1 MEGFMEGF
9 PSHFDSL
16 PAFPTPYSS
25 PFLVLYTWLFAC
37 PLSPSNRPL
46 PRAVALP
53 SHTTPDEDTEN
64 PSLTVTG
71 VTVDG
76 DWTSVTFYRYSDE
89 LDDDEVSP
97 RPAKVTSSD
106 SQKNLDTQQWLCSP
120 VTLVI
125 LCHTYVYM
133 CLVFSL
139 CNPLP
144 PINLLVRRQDYDI
157 YDDLDGETK
166 THVIFSY
173 RDGAGVGQHANSNRG
188 ASTVDFLRGT
198 SITVRRIKRFHHGGF
213 YTLHTQRSSLSR
225 LLFLSYTVSTHLL

>member
-1 MEGFMEGF
+1 M
-9 PSHFDSL
+9 
-16 PAFPTPYSS
+16 
-25 PFLVLYTWLFAC
+25 LYTWLFSC
-37 PLSPSNRPL
+37 PLSPSNRLL

-71 VTVDG
+71 VAVDG

-106 SQKNLDTQQWLCSP
+106 SQKNLDAQQWLCSP
-120 VTLVI
+120 VLLVI
-125 LCHTYVYM
+125 ICHSYVYV

-144 PINLLVRRQDYDI
+144 SINLLVRRQDYDI
-157 YDDLDGETK
+157 YDDLDGETM
-166 THVIFSY
+166 TYVIFAY
-173 RDGAGVGQHANSNRG
+173 REGAGVGQHANSNRG
-188 ASTVDFLRGT
+188 ASTVNFVRGT
-198 SITVRRIKRFHHGGF
+198 SITVRRLKRFHLGGF
-213 YTLHTQRSSLSR
+213 YTLHTQRSNPFPIAIFVGHRFDSFVL
-225 LLFLSYTVSTHLL
+225 